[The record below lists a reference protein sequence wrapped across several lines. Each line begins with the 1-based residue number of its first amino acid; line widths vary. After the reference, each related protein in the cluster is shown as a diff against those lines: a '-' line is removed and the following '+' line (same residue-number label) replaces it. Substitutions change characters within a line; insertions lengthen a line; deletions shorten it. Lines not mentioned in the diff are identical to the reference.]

1 MAEKSPEGKER
12 SIFLRKEKNKT
23 MVDFV
28 NLFANSWVRTIVILI
43 LVDLVLG
50 IIAAFIKKDF
60 VIGKVA
66 GFMKTGFIKYV
77 FGFVI
82 VEIVA
87 EALPSFA
94 MIITVAYWLI
104 VVALFGSILN
114 NLGKMGLPMPKILR
128 K

>member
-1 MAEKSPEGKER
+1 MQGETMA
-12 SIFLRKEKNKT
+12 
-23 MVDFV
+23 DFV
-28 NLFANSWVRTIVILI
+28 NLFANPWVRTIVILI

-50 IIAAFIKKDF
+50 IIAAFLKKNF
-60 VIGKVA
+60 VIGKIA
-66 GFMKTGFIKYV
+66 GFVKTGFIKYV
-77 FGFVI
+77 FGFAI

-94 MIITVAYWLI
+94 MIVTVVYWFI
-104 VVALFGSILN
+104 VVALFGSILD